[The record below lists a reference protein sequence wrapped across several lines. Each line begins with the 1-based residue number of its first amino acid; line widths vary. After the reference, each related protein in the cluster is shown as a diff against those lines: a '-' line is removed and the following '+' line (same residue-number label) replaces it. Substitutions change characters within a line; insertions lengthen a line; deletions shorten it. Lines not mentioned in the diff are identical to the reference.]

1 MTEKELQSAIKTAAL
16 HLGYLCYHT
25 HYSIGSDP
33 GFPDLHVIGHGR
45 QFVFEFKGPRGKV
58 SPAQERWI
66 AAYRAVGVDA
76 RIVWPADYDAVMQ
89 ELMTAYQEDAA

>member
-1 MTEKELQSAIKTAAL
+1 MLSGIKTAAKS
-16 HLGYLCYHT
+16 LGYHFFHT
-25 HYSIGSDP
+25 TYSIGSEA
-33 GFPDLHVIGHGR
+33 GFPDAHIIGHGK

-76 RIVWPADYDAVMQ
+76 RIIWPADYDTVIS
-89 ELMTAYQEDAA
+89 ELMQAYEEAA